1 MVAPSR
7 LFAFT
12 EGSLCHENAFLM
24 SLFRTAQT
32 VVDGGATPQTAQRR
46 SHRGRRGQIE
56 IVAERRVLALEL
68 RKTGAWSRGIARHSA
83 WTSTRHMPTSGRNLP
98 RSVRRPPAEATE
110 LRALELERLDGMT
123 SGMWPQ
129 VQKGSPPAV
138 TAAVRVSERRSR
150 LLGLDE
156 PTATRTEISGWL
168 SVDAEARIKA
178 QVEELR
184 DWLSFDELVALG
196 AASDKL
202 FTDALGLAKARRTQ
216 MTIDVSSSP
225 VASVDDVMTG
235 ESANSRGLPADSDQ
249 RDPTRAETTPRETP

>member
-1 MVAPSR
+1 MPRKRVPDVSIPHRPDSR
-7 LFAFT
+7 RRR
-12 EGSLCHENAFLM
+12 GNA
-24 SLFRTAQT
+24 T
-32 VVDGGATPQTAQRR
+32 DAQRR

-56 IVAERRVLALEL
+56 IVAERRVLALDL
-68 RKTGAWSRGIARHSA
+68 RKTGASYREIARHLGVDVHTA
-83 WTSTRHMPTSGRNLP
+83 HADVGAELAALRETAA
-98 RSVRRPPAEATE
+98 AEATE

-123 SGMWPQ
+123 SGLWPQ

-156 PTATRTEISGWL
+156 PTATRTEISGSL

-202 FTDALGLAKARRTQ
+202 FTDALALAKARRTQ
-216 MTIDVSSSP
+216 MTIDVSPSP
-225 VASVDDVMTG
+225 VASVADVMPG
-235 ESANSRGLPADSDQ
+235 EPAEQSTPADTDQ
-249 RDPTRAETTPRETP
+249 RDPAGAETTPREPS